1 MKMIEWR
8 DPIFPTSDRLRP
20 GSVRSHMC
28 GGYMFS
34 GHQSPWL
41 TGGALHDCQ
50 TAGVPT
56 NGFGWLTLLIGDHWM
71 SQQVVKAIPQS
82 CHNELQEGTIT
93 RPYAQ
98 ASLVCS
104 HLQTPDPTLDPTLKG
119 YTSLSSLELPLTPN
133 KIKIKNVC
141 HEKSMPQRKKMDANL
156 FKSGL
161 THQIRSVCN
170 ALQTSAHNKAIQ
182 GGILFNLDPSSM
194 FDGTTLLAIQGGI
207 FIIGNHR
214 PCEFT

>member
-1 MKMIEWR
+1 
-8 DPIFPTSDRLRP
+8 
-20 GSVRSHMC
+20 
-28 GGYMFS
+28 
-34 GHQSPWL
+34 
-41 TGGALHDCQ
+41 
-50 TAGVPT
+50 
-56 NGFGWLTLLIGDHWM
+56 M

-98 ASLVCS
+98 AGLVCS

-133 KIKIKNVC
+133 KIKIKNIC
-141 HEKSMPQRKKMDANL
+141 HEKSMPQRKNIDENV

-170 ALQTSAHNKAIQ
+170 ALQTSARTKAE
-182 GGILFNLDPSSM
+182 M
-194 FDGTTLLAIQGGI
+194 FDGGPLFWLSKGVFSSLAII
-207 FIIGNHR
+207 DHVNSHKHNHEHHCCCKQNITAVCVCWLPSR
-214 PCEFT
+214 KRYTGR